1 MGGAAGCP
9 RTDVRRGPVL
19 SIFMFAINNLTI
31 NVKNGLT
38 NKTMGAILSFIRVDC
53 EIWYH
58 ERMLDVKQVNRLA
71 RGAAKILEVAHWTG
85 AAAALIM
92 LALSVA
98 ARGWLCAALAPL
110 AADFGGEVTVYGFS
124 LQVVQADGTL
134 SPLAITLFSIT
145 AFFLFVLMA
154 MVFRNVS
161 LIFQTS
167 RGKTWFSKGST
178 PFQGDVTRMVREM
191 GIFYIG
197 VPVVGLLMCV
207 LCRLLLGPEGAET
220 SVDLQGLVTGV
231 LLLCL
236 SQVFAYGARLQDD
249 VDGLL

>member
-1 MGGAAGCP
+1 
-9 RTDVRRGPVL
+9 
-19 SIFMFAINNLTI
+19 MFVINNLTI
-31 NVKNGLT
+31 NVKNRLT
-38 NKTMGAILSFIRVDC
+38 NKTVGAILRFIRVDC
-53 EIWYH
+53 EIRYH

-71 RGAAKILEVAHWTG
+71 RGAAKVLEVAHWTG
-85 AAAALIM
+85 AVVALAV
-92 LALSVA
+92 LALSVV

-110 AADFGGEVTVYGFS
+110 APEFGDGLSVYGFS
-124 LQVVQADGTL
+124 LLVTQADGTL
-134 SPLAITLFSIT
+134 SPLAITLFSLT
-145 AFFLFVLMA
+145 AFFLFTLMA

-167 RGKTWFSKGST
+167 RGKTWFAKGST

-197 VPVVGLLMCV
+197 IPVVGLLMSF
-207 LCRLLLGPEGAET
+207 LCRLLLGPEGAEV
-220 SVDLQGLVTGV
+220 SVDVQGFVTGV

-236 SQVFAYGARLQDD
+236 SQVFAYGTRLQND